1 MTNYPSL
8 NSQPAKAGPVDLIG
22 LAAFSVAPLLAL
34 YQGVAT
40 ALGFLFVL
48 DATTATIAPL
58 VVISVAVAIRLP
70 VVRQRL
76 ASPSIRRATL
86 YLLGY
91 LLVILASTLLVYL
104 DPVEGDPVKM
114 MQQFAGTA
122 IPCLIFFVMIGA
134 PSLKAAMRSLGLSLL
149 VWAAAAILTPLSA
162 LTPLAIG
169 EVQGAYAGS
178 QGVRSF
184 GVLGD
189 GGTFVVSFLAV
200 AFFSTRRFVW
210 FSLALVA
217 LVIAGSRSP
226 LIVAAV
232 GIGMSIVLA
241 TPGAARQRPG
251 SRAIR
256 VVIASGV
263 AASLLV
269 AIQAVFGA
277 LSQRLGANNALERI
291 SDTQFTE
298 TDRFFSIAQGL
309 EWFELSPI
317 YGNGFNA
324 YYFFSLRSGAFGAN
338 QSNALNQI
346 VQTLVDGGVLA
357 LTFLVLFFFEALRP
371 GQGTMVDRRT
381 DPYGLR
387 IWLVV
392 FLILNQTAVY
402 IGLAS
407 SLTILVF
414 GMTGIVLFLREM
426 NARAPVP
433 RKQMR
438 APIPLPNR

>member
-1 MTNYPSL
+1 MTAYPPP
-8 NSQPAKAGPVDLIG
+8 NAQPAKAGPVDLVG

-34 YQGVAT
+34 YQGVA
-40 ALGFLFVL
+40 AAFGFLLVL

-58 VVISVAVAIRLP
+58 AVISLAVAIRLP
-70 VVRQRL
+70 AVRHRL
-76 ASPSIRRATL
+76 AVPSIRRATL

-91 LLVILASTLLVYL
+91 LLVLLASTLLVYL
-104 DPVEGDPVKM
+104 DPIEGDPVRM

-134 PSLKAAMRSLGLSLL
+134 PSLKAAIRSLGLSLL
-149 VWAAAAILTPLSA
+149 IWAAAAILTPLSA

-169 EVQGAYAGS
+169 EVQGAFAGS

-200 AFFSTRRFVW
+200 AFFSTRRFAW
-210 FSLALVA
+210 FSLALLA
-217 LVIAGSRSP
+217 LILAGSRAP
-226 LIVAAV
+226 LIVAAA
-232 GIGMSIVLA
+232 GIAMSIVLA

-256 VVIASGV
+256 VVVASVV

-269 AIQAVFGA
+269 AIQAIFGV
-277 LSQRLGANNALERI
+277 LSQRFGANNALERI
-291 SDTQFTE
+291 SETQFTE
-298 TDRFFSIAQGL
+298 SDRFFSIVQGL
-309 EWFELSPI
+309 EWFQYSPI
-317 YGNGFNA
+317 YGSGFNA
-324 YYFFSLRSGAFGAN
+324 YYFFSLRSAAFGAN

-357 LTFLVLFFFEALRP
+357 LTFLVLFFLEALRP

-392 FLILNQTAVY
+392 FLILNQTAVF
-402 IGLAS
+402 IGPAS
-407 SLTILVF
+407 SLTFLVF
-414 GMTGIVLFLREM
+414 GITGIVLFLREM
-426 NARAPVP
+426 NARAPMP
-433 RKQMR
+433 SRQMR
-438 APIPLPNR
+438 APNSLANR